1 MELKAAKDGAKL
13 YSVVHI
19 TGTKDEVTLTDEEED
34 GKLGVEKM
42 NGLDDGVDVDV
53 VEELGYVGVTINEFE
68 AATDANVVFAVVLNN
83 GLLNEDDN
91 EDISD
96 AVYAAF
102 GGIEVFLNK
111 TGETRFLPSSTFG
124 K

>member
-42 NGLDDGVDVDV
+42 NGLIV
-53 VEELGYVGVTINEFE
+53 
-68 AATDANVVFAVVLNN
+68 
-83 GLLNEDDN
+83 
-91 EDISD
+91 
-96 AVYAAF
+96 
-102 GGIEVFLNK
+102 
-111 TGETRFLPSSTFG
+111 
-124 K
+124 

>member
-1 MELKAAKDGAKL
+1 
-13 YSVVHI
+13 
-19 TGTKDEVTLTDEEED
+19 
-34 GKLGVEKM
+34 M

-53 VEELGYVGVTINEFE
+53 FEELGYVGVTINEFE

-96 AVYAAF
+96 AVNAAF

-124 K
+124 KQESVDLLIGLEYSKEDFDG